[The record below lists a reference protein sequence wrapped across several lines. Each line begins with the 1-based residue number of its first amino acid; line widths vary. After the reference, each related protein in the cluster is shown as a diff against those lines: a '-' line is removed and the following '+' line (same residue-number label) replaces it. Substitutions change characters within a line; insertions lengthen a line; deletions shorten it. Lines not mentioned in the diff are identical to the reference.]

1 MQQKRRD
8 GLAARLMTGIHKR
21 RGKWTRSTVSM
32 NAGGFAVGCMLK
44 GGWKRCAGRR
54 KHRQRQDG
62 MREATWVSPCYCRA
76 RVSCARGLARNLW
89 GGSPQVRDCVGE
101 KVRGGCRGRCV
112 TVRVCCCGESAG
124 IGELREG
131 QVLLERHGQ
140 PRVARSRTSVLVN
153 RSGSRRRGEPWGGR
167 SPRVPR

>member
-1 MQQKRRD
+1 MSVRVLSGGHPGPGARADWRGSALLEEGGLAIRGRLGRGRPSCASQFFLCIQTGLRVQQKRRD

-76 RVSCARGLARNLW
+76 RVSCARGLARNL
-89 GGSPQVRDCVGE
+89 GVGHHRYAIVWE
-101 KVRGGCRGRCV
+101 KMLG
-112 TVRVCCCGESAG
+112 AG
-124 IGELREG
+124 VGVG
-131 QVLLERHGQ
+131 
-140 PRVARSRTSVLVN
+140 A
-153 RSGSRRRGEPWGGR
+153 
-167 SPRVPR
+167 